1 MKSWHLAA
9 ALGLFSAQ
17 IIQSQVIPGPV
28 RLPMSLLKLENK
40 PQTHRDQHQDLNK
53 AAGKKA
59 MYERAYVKRFSFC
72 SRMEVKHRSFQSTNE
87 LLLKG
92 QIV

>member
-17 IIQSQVIPGPV
+17 IIQSQVILGPI

-59 MYERAYVKRFSFC
+59 MYERLT
-72 SRMEVKHRSFQSTNE
+72 SRDSVSALEWKLSTEAFKALMNCF
-87 LLLKG
+87 
-92 QIV
+92 